1 MPIANGPGRSNIMDA
16 ERIGLPARPRRG
28 AAS

>member
-16 ERIGLPARPRRG
+16 GRIVLATRPCRG
-28 AAS
+28 VTS